1 MLNDG
6 NSRVW
11 ELETGGSEVQGH
23 PLFCCEFQ
31 FGGQPGPYET
41 QFQFTTK
48 PRQKQHMWALL
59 MKSPLWKQALEE
71 LSVCGETVRTWTKK
85 EAASQ
90 IQQVSRE
97 VRGRV
102 TNKSEVNSGTAF
114 NLASLRMP

>member
-1 MLNDG
+1 MVLNDG

-11 ELETGGSEVQGH
+11 EMEMGGSEVQGH
-23 PLFCCEFQ
+23 PLFCCEFE
-31 FGGQPGPYET
+31 FLASLGCMRL
-41 QFQFTTK
+41 FQFSTK
-48 PRQKQHMWALL
+48 PRQKQHTWALI

-71 LSVCGETVRTWTKK
+71 LSVCGVTVRTWTKK

-97 VRGRV
+97 VRGQV